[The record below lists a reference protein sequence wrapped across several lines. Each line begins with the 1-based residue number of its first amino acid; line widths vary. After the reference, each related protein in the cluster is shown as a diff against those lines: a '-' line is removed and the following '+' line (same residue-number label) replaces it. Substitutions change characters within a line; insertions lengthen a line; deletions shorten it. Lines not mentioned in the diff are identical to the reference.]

1 MNSAKRP
8 YLDKSHPETYKAMVK
23 VAADVLSTEQI
34 SAIEW
39 SVILINSFNRLSI
52 ASGHPPSEKSYA
64 AEEAAAT

>member
-1 MNSAKRP
+1 
-8 YLDKSHPETYKAMVK
+8 MVK

-64 AEEAAAT
+64 TEEAAAN